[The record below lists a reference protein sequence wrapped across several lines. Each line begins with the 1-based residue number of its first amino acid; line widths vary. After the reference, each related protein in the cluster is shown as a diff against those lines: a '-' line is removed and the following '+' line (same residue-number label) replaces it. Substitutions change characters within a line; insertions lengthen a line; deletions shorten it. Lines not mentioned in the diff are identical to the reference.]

1 VQELGDGDLDCDAHL
16 PVRVLLVHGPWSC
29 SPSNVSWNHE
39 YSTQRRWLTRPEM
52 VISGEVAGGAR
63 RASVAETPA
72 HFACT
77 VAWA

>member
-1 VQELGDGDLDCDAHL
+1 MGTCTAMRISRSGSSS
-16 PVRVLLVHGPWSC
+16 VHGPWSS

-77 VAWA
+77 VARA